1 VVVPP
6 AGVAGEQIDATY
18 LRHFRHGVSVSL
30 SFGEHGLF
38 SVGLEGLTGGIVAC
52 RVDPGNISLVID

>member
-1 VVVPP
+1 
-6 AGVAGEQIDATY
+6 
-18 LRHFRHGVSVSL
+18 L

-52 RVDPGNISLVID
+52 RVDPGNIGLVID